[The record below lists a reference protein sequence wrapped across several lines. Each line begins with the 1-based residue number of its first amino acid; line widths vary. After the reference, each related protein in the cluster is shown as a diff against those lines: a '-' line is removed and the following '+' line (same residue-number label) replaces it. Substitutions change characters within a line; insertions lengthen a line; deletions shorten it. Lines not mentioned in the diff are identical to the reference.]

1 MLNSRTALYGLAIIQ
16 NSVESYSWTHG
27 VIGRECIIEYAAQF
41 QTYQTAP
48 VAAPTIAIWTSK
60 VPRNGRPRYNQFL
73 GNVCLR
79 ETVPQVALEKIHGL
93 KAFHGLDA
101 PETLQFFEVHSV
113 LDEDHSEREAQGIVS
128 QTYRE
133 L

>member
-1 MLNSRTALYGLAIIQ
+1 M
-16 NSVESYSWTHG
+16 
-27 VIGRECIIEYAAQF
+27 
-41 QTYQTAP
+41 
-48 VAAPTIAIWTSK
+48 
-60 VPRNGRPRYNQFL
+60 
-73 GNVCLR
+73 
-79 ETVPQVALEKIHGL
+79 PQVALEKIHGL
-93 KAFHGLDA
+93 KAFHGLDS